1 MGCRMRPE
9 ILAKIL
15 ADHIVMLMKDHM
27 GPISQRLSALETQGS
42 PIVLAQAAIEQRM
55 AALEARAPEPGPPGP
70 PGPAGLDGAPGLA
83 GKDGAPGLSYCGVYV
98 RGKEYDTGEI
108 VTAGGSAF
116 HCNRLTT
123 AAPGS
128 SSDWTL
134 MVKRGQDGKDTG
146 GRS

>member
-1 MGCRMRPE
+1 MRPDV
-9 ILAKIL
+9 LAESL
-15 ADHIVMLMKDHM
+15 ALSVKGLLEPIVAALE
-27 GPISQRLSALETQGS
+27 RERATVAALETR
-42 PIVLAQAAIEQRM
+42 LT
-55 AALEARAPEPGPPGP
+55 ALEGRAPEPGPPGP

-134 MVKRGQDGKDTG
+134 MVKRGQDGRDTG
-146 GRS
+146 GRT